1 MQIRTQN
8 NAVTAWW
15 IREYVDTCHKPV
27 RLQDIDTATPYSAI
41 PEAIRRQLRDLPV
54 IDFLRLYFGHPEGFF
69 RDVLDGKQQ
78 IYLMRAGT
86 RVFFV
91 DTQGHS
97 YARYI
102 GEITD
107 GTALLLGSEA

>member
-1 MQIRTQN
+1 MQIRTQR
-8 NAVTAWW
+8 NAETAWQ
-15 IREYVDTCHKPV
+15 IREYVDTSHKPV
-27 RLQDIDTATPYSAI
+27 RLLDVNTTTPYSVI
-41 PEAIRRQLRDLPV
+41 PEAVRQQLTSLPV
-54 IDFLRLYFGHPEGFF
+54 IDYNRLYFGHPEGFF
-69 RDVLDGKQQ
+69 RDILDGKQQ

-102 GEITD
+102 GEITG